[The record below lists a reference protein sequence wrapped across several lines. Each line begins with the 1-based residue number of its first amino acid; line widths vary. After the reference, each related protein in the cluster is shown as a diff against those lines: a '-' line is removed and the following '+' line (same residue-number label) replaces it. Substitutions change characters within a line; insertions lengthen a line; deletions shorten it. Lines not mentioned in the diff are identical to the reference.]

1 MTRPGE
7 PPPSLRAEIG
17 VPTAARMRAL
27 GRRLAPMLRPGD
39 LIVLNGPLGAGKTT
53 LVQGI
58 GEGLHVRGPV
68 TSPTFVIARVHPPL
82 GGGPALVHV
91 DAYRLSSPAEVDDLD
106 LDADLERSVTVVEWG
121 GGLVEELAPSW
132 LDVTIV
138 MPVPALAGQ
147 APAGGAGRASDAGL
161 GGGAG
166 LASDAGLGGD
176 LDPDGEPGPGGAPGE
191 GDEPRTVLLIGR
203 GERWAAA
210 AESVRDG
217 LIDAATDT
225 PSTLLAGRPGDL
237 AVADDHV
244 VSVSGES
251 GPPE

>member
-1 MTRPGE
+1 MTWTWT
-7 PPPSLRAEIG
+7 
-17 VPTAARMRAL
+17 PTWSA
-27 GRRLAPMLRPGD
+27 
-39 LIVLNGPLGAGKTT
+39 
-53 LVQGI
+53 
-58 GEGLHVRGPV
+58 
-68 TSPTFVIARVHPPL
+68 
-82 GGGPALVHV
+82 
-91 DAYRLSSPAEVDDLD
+91 
-106 LDADLERSVTVVEWG
+106 SVTVVEWG

-166 LASDAGLGGD
+166 LGECDAGLGGD

-191 GDEPRTVLLIGR
+191 GDEPRTVLLTGR

-225 PSTLLAGRPGDL
+225 PIDAATGGQAR
-237 AVADDHV
+237 
-244 VSVSGES
+244 
-251 GPPE
+251 